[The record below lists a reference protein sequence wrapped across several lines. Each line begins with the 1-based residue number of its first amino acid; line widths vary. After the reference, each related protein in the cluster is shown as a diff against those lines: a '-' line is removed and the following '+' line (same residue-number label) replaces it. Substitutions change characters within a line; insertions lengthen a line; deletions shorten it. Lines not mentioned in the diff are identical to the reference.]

1 MESVETIF
9 SQTKNNLQKEI
20 IQSEYFQFEKAEQT
34 KINLAQA
41 DEKLKVLKVQMDTNW
56 KKVAG

>member
-1 MESVETIF
+1 MFQKRLAHLKKKLMESVETIF

-34 KINLAQA
+34 KINLA
-41 DEKLKVLKVQMDTNW
+41 
-56 KKVAG
+56 